1 METVG
6 DGVLTGL
13 PHSLFSNGLFLNDF
27 GFQRGSSYGGDFSGG
42 GIGAQSA
49 WVHNPGHRGGVPYS
63 DRAVASRFGGRF
75 RPAGAGFA
83 GVSRGGWR
91 TPGGAR
97 SVSQRTIG
105 DGFAGRS
112 GEGPWRSAESG
123 RSFGNSY
130 GNSFG
135 DSFAGSRSSANRG
148 FMSSAYGGV
157 VTVRVNAASVGVAT
171 LRVDPA
177 SEDTVR
183 GNMGRGRLR
192 PRDRAGPDLAPP
204 DTPRAQCRFVDRR
217 ITPAEG
223 MAAATT
229 VIACFPNAA
238 GDLREIPGSRH
249 PLHIFR
255 TPVHHSD
262 SRRREH
268 HRNTF
273 RRRMFRNLTLPA
285 DTLPM
290 AVGQAGA
297 VPKGTGQAA
306 IPTSIKRQTA
316 DLPATESI
324 DVVCLQVQ

>member
-97 SVSQRTIG
+97 SVSPGTFG

-148 FMSSAYGGV
+148 FMSSAYGGSGYGSSE
-157 VTVRVNAASVGVAT
+157 RGFGGSGYASSGPGFGGYGSGEYGS
-171 LRVDPA
+171 RSSA
-177 SEDTVR
+177 SAGSGWAGSRSTGYSPGAMSFRGSADYSGR
-183 GNMGRGRLR
+183 GNGGRDNRNSLFSERGRGSS
-192 PRDRAGPDLAPP
+192 RDSGFKTPAPHFSNSRSSQRFSA
-204 DTPRAQCRFVDRR
+204 PRASSKHFSAPHVSKSHSSGGHSSDGR
-217 ITPAEG
+217 
-223 MAAATT
+223 
-229 VIACFPNAA
+229 
-238 GDLREIPGSRH
+238 GSGGRSSKGH
-249 PLHIFR
+249 R
-255 TPVHHSD
+255 SGGHS
-262 SRRREH
+262 H
-268 HRNTF
+268 KH
-273 RRRMFRNLTLPA
+273 
-285 DTLPM
+285 
-290 AVGQAGA
+290 
-297 VPKGTGQAA
+297 
-306 IPTSIKRQTA
+306 
-316 DLPATESI
+316 
-324 DVVCLQVQ
+324 